1 MLGLYQSTSGFARDL
16 IRLPESCTS
25 AASLKDDC
33 VEDGHA
39 REAQYCA
46 ALTNLASACD
56 ALHSATMSLRTARKM
71 RRGLELE
78 CVAQVTRAH
87 TDEVLAIGR
96 ALASNG
102 AVAIS
107 GATAQLRQCIQLQK
121 DQAAQLRSFA
131 EALKDTR
138 RPGLPFGSSL
148 YVGVARPGVG
158 PGHAAWP
165 AGAQPLEQVLSTAY
179 EQGREVKADTVSE
192 ALRTL
197 FADGDGGGG
206 RLGGTAGTC
215 GACGDSLPA
224 DGMAARPYRRRDRGA
239 DDAASP
245 LALAGHAHAHAHA
258 HAHSHAHAHQQQ

>member
-1 MLGLYQSTSGFARDL
+1 MLGLYQSTSGLAHDL
-16 IRLPESCTS
+16 VRLPESCTS
-25 AASLKDDC
+25 AASLQDDC
-33 VEDGHA
+33 VGGGHA

-56 ALHSATMSLRTARKM
+56 ALHSASISLRAARKL

-78 CVAQVTRAH
+78 CVAQITRAH

-102 AVAIS
+102 AVAVS
-107 GATAQLRQCIQLQK
+107 GVTAQLRQCIQLQR

-131 EALKDTR
+131 EALKDMR

-148 YVGVARPGVG
+148 YVGVARRGVS

-179 EQGREVKADTVSE
+179 EQGRELKADTVAE
-192 ALRTL
+192 ALCTL
-197 FADGDGGGG
+197 FGGGG
-206 RLGGTAGTC
+206 GGG
-215 GACGDSLPA
+215 GVGEPLVA
-224 DGMAARPYRRRDRGA
+224 DGLAARPYPRRDRRT

-245 LALAGHAHAHAHA
+245 SALAAHAHAHAHA
-258 HAHSHAHAHQQQ
+258 HAP

>member
-1 MLGLYQSTSGFARDL
+1 LAHDL
-16 IRLPESCTS
+16 VRLPESCAS
-25 AASLKDDC
+25 EASLQDNC
-33 VEDGHA
+33 VEGRQA

-56 ALHSATMSLRTARKM
+56 ALHSATMSLRAARKM

-78 CVAQVTRAH
+78 CVAQITRAH

-102 AVAIS
+102 AIAVS
-107 GATAQLRQCIQLQK
+107 GVTAQLRQCIQLQR

-131 EALKDTR
+131 EALKDTM

-148 YVGVARPGVG
+148 YVGVAHRGVS

-179 EQGREVKADTVSE
+179 EQGRELKADTLAES
-192 ALRTL
+192 LCTL
-197 FADGDGGGG
+197 FANGSGSAFGSASGDALEGDGV
-206 RLGGTAGTC
+206 
-215 GACGDSLPA
+215 
-224 DGMAARPYRRRDRGA
+224 AARPYRRRDRRA
-239 DDAASP
+239 DDATSP
-245 LALAGHAHAHAHA
+245 SALATHAHAQAHAHAHA
-258 HAHSHAHAHQQQ
+258 